1 MDKGCGCLSLLCGE
15 FRRPHSALADFR
27 EPAGLWMPGRR
38 SFAYFS
44 FAVERK
50 VRRQQAKPQNQ
61 TLQYCSSKH
70 SAKRW
75 LGKRKPTC
83 VALTNIIIP
92 ACFWRESTYF
102 KSTGSRPKSIPG

>member
-1 MDKGCGCLSLLCGE
+1 MDQGCGCLSLLSGE

-27 EPAGLWMPGRR
+27 EPEGLWMPGRR

-61 TLQYCSSKH
+61 TLPNCIRKYQKKQVKNQSPSVPLFQRGRPVISK
-70 SAKRW
+70 
-75 LGKRKPTC
+75 L
-83 VALTNIIIP
+83 
-92 ACFWRESTYF
+92 F
-102 KSTGSRPKSIPG
+102 